1 MKKLETIMLV
11 TFLFYS
17 NQHSKRNKKL
27 MAGFLSKL
35 IAQELLHSTKNK
47 DTGIAAQRFE
57 LK

>member
-1 MKKLETIMLV
+1 MLV